1 MPRETINGEFTY
13 RLPAANWFTAGDEP
27 SQGGAGQ
34 TSTPSLAIVIHP
46 WGCQRQR
53 GGWHLGSTN
62 QRVPGPTS
70 SARQCHS
77 SIVAERV
84 MLCHQ
89 GEGKL
94 SPSNCPSSSRAL

>member
-53 GGWHLGSTN
+53 GG
-62 QRVPGPTS
+62 
-70 SARQCHS
+70 
-77 SIVAERV
+77 
-84 MLCHQ
+84 
-89 GEGKL
+89 
-94 SPSNCPSSSRAL
+94 